1 MTLLWILFA
10 ANGGAVPAAAPAP
23 TPEATDLEESIIV
36 SAIATR
42 LTVPA
47 SDLGPNVSG
56 LDRDDFEAQRA
67 AQLSDLLRNVPGV
80 HIDQV
85 GGRGGTGSLYLRG
98 ADPNYT
104 LVLVNGVRVNDPTNA
119 RGGSFDF
126 STFDVDDIERI
137 EVARGPYSAIFGG
150 DALAGVVNIVTRDH
164 LWETSASLDVAAG
177 AYDSRDIAL
186 RAGGSSWTLG
196 AADSREGEVVRG
208 NRFESQ
214 RVSGSFD
221 REFGSWRVQLSGRYA
236 ETERAGFPD
245 DSGGYEF
252 AEIRATEHRDAEESL
267 LSAALTRNIDQGSL
281 QWSVGYFDR
290 GERTDSP
297 GVAPGIRDPFGVP
310 PSIVDAEVSRFTTSL
325 TGKHFFGGAD
335 LELAYGAEYQH
346 EDGSSRGE
354 LDFGGGFVLPTSF
367 DLTRASWAPY
377 AEVSLGGQVGFSAQA
392 GVRVDDP
399 DDYSPVT
406 SPRVHVAYGFD
417 SPDHG
422 LLTIGAAWGKA
433 FKLPSMYAL
442 GHPLVGNPGL
452 VPERSE
458 SWELQ
463 LAWEPSLD
471 WRASLT
477 WFDSE
482 YRNAIDFD
490 SGPPPM
496 LVNRNLVTSE
506 GFELAGTWE
515 PGSRFH
521 FDASVTQAKSRIA
534 ATNGELRNRPEW
546 RAGASATWA
555 PVESL
560 KLSAAASYVGS
571 SFDSSIATGD
581 VRLPDYTLLNVA
593 ASWSFSDS
601 IEAWLAIDNL
611 TDRQYQQFVGFE
623 QRGIVP
629 RAGMRI
635 TL

>member
-1 MTLLWILFA
+1 MFWILVA
-10 ANGGAVPAAAPAP
+10 ASGGAAPPAEPVTSPAV
-23 TPEATDLEESIIV
+23 TELDESIIV
-36 SAIATR
+36 SAISTR

-47 SDLGPNVSG
+47 YELGANVTG
-56 LDRDDFEAQRA
+56 LDRDDFEAQRP

-104 LVLVNGVRVNDPTNA
+104 LVLVDGVRVNDPTNA

-137 EVARGPYSAIFGG
+137 EVARGPYSAVFGG

-164 LWETSASLDVAAG
+164 LGADPSASVDVTAG
-177 AYDSRDIAL
+177 AYDVREVAL
-186 RAGGSSWTLG
+186 RAGGQHWTLG

-208 NRFESQ
+208 NHFESR

-221 REFGSWRVQLSGRYA
+221 HDDGRWRAQLSGRYA

-252 AEIRATEHRDAEESL
+252 AEYRETEHRDAQESL
-267 LSAALTRNIDQGSL
+267 LSAALTRRLDQGSL
-281 QWSVGYFDR
+281 QLSLGYFDR
-290 GERTDSP
+290 DERTDSP

-310 PSIVDAEVSRFTTSL
+310 PSIVDAGVSRFTGSF
-325 TGKHFFGGAD
+325 TGRHYFSDAD

-354 LDFGGGFVLPTSF
+354 LDFGGGFILPTSF
-367 DLTRASWAPY
+367 DLTRSSWAPY
-377 AEVSLGGQVGFSAQA
+377 AEVSLGGQVGLSMQA

-399 DDYSPVT
+399 DQYSPVT
-406 SPRVHVAYGFD
+406 SPRVRVAWGFD
-417 SPDHG
+417 GDDLN
-422 LLTIGAAWGKA
+422 LLTIAGAWGKG

-458 SWELQ
+458 SWEVE
-463 LAWEPSLD
+463 LAYEIAVD
-471 WRASLT
+471 QRVSLT

-490 SGPPPM
+490 PGPPPL
-496 LVNRNLVTSE
+496 LVNRNRVDSQ
-506 GFELAGTWE
+506 GFELAGALDRGDW
-515 PGSRFH
+515 R
-521 FDASVTQAKSRIA
+521 FDASVTQARSRIA
-534 ATNGELRNRPEW
+534 STGGELRNRPEW
-546 RAGASATWA
+546 RAGAGALWEPIESLRLSAT
-555 PVESL
+555 
-560 KLSAAASYVGS
+560 ASYVGS

-581 VRLPDYTLLNVA
+581 VRLPDYTLVNVA
-593 ASWSFSDS
+593 ASWQFSREF
-601 IEAWLAIDNL
+601 EAWVAIDNL
-611 TDRQYQQFVGFE
+611 TDQQYQQFVGFE
-623 QRGIVP
+623 VRGIVP
-629 RAGMRI
+629 RAGVRVSF
-635 TL
+635 